1 MNTPHIPT
9 HLGLILDGNR
19 RWARAQGLP
28 TLMGHKA
35 GYDNFKVI
43 SRHAFAS
50 GVKYVSAYVF
60 STENWD
66 RSVEEVGY
74 LMDLIREMVKHYGS
88 ELTKEGVRF
97 VWMGSRAEVAPDI
110 LHMIDDLEANTKQ
123 YLEKT
128 LCMCFNYGGHREI
141 VEAVHKAAKAGVD
154 MDAMDEKTFATFLYH
169 PEVPPVDFL
178 IRTSGEMRI
187 SGYMLWRASYAE
199 LYFTPKH
206 WPAFTKEDLD
216 VALAEYANR
225 QRRFGK

>member
-1 MNTPHIPT
+1 MSTPSIPT

-66 RSVEEVGY
+66 RTEEEVSY
-74 LMDLIREMVKHYGS
+74 LMTLIREMVKQYRS
-88 ELTKEGVRF
+88 ELIKEGVRF
-97 VWMGSRAEVAPDI
+97 VWMGSRAEVATDI
-110 LHMIDDLEANTKQ
+110 LSLITHLEEQTAHFAD
-123 YLEKT
+123 KT

-141 VEAVHKAAKAGVD
+141 VEAVHNAVKAGVN
-154 MDAMDEKTFATFLYH
+154 MDTIDEKIFATFLYH
-169 PEVPPVDFL
+169 PEVPPLDYI

-206 WPAFTKEDLD
+206 WPAFTTEDLD
-216 VALAEYANR
+216 VALSEYASR

>member
-35 GYDNFKVI
+35 GYDNFKTI

-50 GVKYVSAYVF
+50 GVKYVSAYAF

-66 RSVEEVGY
+66 RSVEEVSY
-74 LMDLIREMVKHYGS
+74 LMNLIREIVKQFGR
-88 ELTKEGVRF
+88 ELAKEGVRF
-97 VWMGSRAEVAPDI
+97 VWMGSRTEVAPDI
-110 LHMIDDLEANTKQ
+110 LSLIVNLERETAH
-123 YLEKT
+123 LADKT

-141 VEAVHKAAKAGVD
+141 VEAVHRAAKAGAD
-154 MDAMDEKTFATFLYH
+154 MDALDEKTFATFLYQ
-169 PEVPPVDFL
+169 PEVPPIDFL
-178 IRTSGEMRI
+178 IRTSGEMRL
-187 SGYMLWRASYAE
+187 SNFMLYRAAYAE

-216 VALAEYANR
+216 AALAEYASR

>member
-1 MNTPHIPT
+1 MNTSIPA

-35 GYDNFKVI
+35 GYDNFKAI

-66 RSVEEVGY
+66 RSTEEVGY
-74 LMDLIREMVKHYGS
+74 LMNLIREMVKQFGA
-88 ELTKEGVRF
+88 ELAKEGVRF
-97 VWMGSRAEVAPDI
+97 VWLGSRTEVPPDI
-110 LHMIDDLEANTKQ
+110 LTSIDSLEKQ
-123 YLEKT
+123 TAHLTDKT

-141 VEAVHKAAKAGVD
+141 VEAIHRATSSGID
-154 MDAMDEKTFATFLYH
+154 MSKIDEKTFATFLYH
-169 PEVPPVDFL
+169 PEVPPVDYI

-199 LYFTPKH
+199 LYFTDKH

-216 VALAEYANR
+216 AALAEYASR

>member
-1 MNTPHIPT
+1 MNTSTPT

-50 GVKYVSAYVF
+50 GVKYVSAYAF

-66 RSVEEVGY
+66 RSVEEVSY
-74 LMDLIREMVKHYGS
+74 LMDLIREMVKQYGR
-88 ELTKEGVRF
+88 ELEAEGVRF
-97 VWMGSRAEVAPDI
+97 VWLGCRTEAPPDI
-110 LHMIDDLEANTKQ
+110 LTSIDSLEKQ
-123 YLEKT
+123 TAHLTDKT

-141 VEAVHKAAKAGVD
+141 VEAIHQAAATGID
-154 MDAMDEKTFATFLYH
+154 MNTIDEKTFATFLYH
-169 PEVPPVDFL
+169 PEVPPVDYI

-199 LYFTPKH
+199 LYFSDKH

-216 VALAEYANR
+216 AALTEYASR